1 MKRATKNILIAAAAA
16 GALLSAGGANAS
28 LNVFKSFTGNLGL
41 STAGFGSTS
50 DAGSITANV
59 PSGSTVVAA
68 YLYSSLFSPTTASG
82 TLNGNALNYSP
93 LGVDNGFLQA
103 SRADVTSIVAPVI
116 NGGAGGAYS
125 FNIQETSG
133 STDGEALVVVYS
145 NGTLATSTIGI
156 LDGFSASAGD
166 NSSINFAA
174 GLDPTAAGFHAEL
187 RIGDGFSCDTNC
199 SNGSQVS
206 LIDVNG
212 LRMTNVAGDND
223 DSVDANPSNGNLI
236 TVGSD
241 NDPFTLASPG
251 NPQNNYLLDHERYDL
266 SPFITKGDTSIKL
279 HTLNPSGDDNIFLE
293 VFSVSGAGVVHG
305 NGGVPE
311 PATWAMMLMG
321 FGGLGAVMRRRRSRL
336 VAA

>member
-1 MKRATKNILIAAAAA
+1 MKRATKNLLIAAAAA

-28 LNVFKSFTGNLGL
+28 LNVFHVFTGTLGI
-41 STAGFGSTS
+41 STGGFGSTS
-50 DAGSITANV
+50 DAGSITANA
-59 PSGSTVVAA
+59 PAGSTVVAA
-68 YLYSSLFSPTTASG
+68 YLYSSLFSSTTAAG
-82 TLNGNALNYSP
+82 TLNGNALSYSP
-93 LGVDNGFLQA
+93 LGVNNGFLQA

-116 NGGAGGAYS
+116 NGGPGGAYS

-133 STDGEALVVVYS
+133 NTDGEALVVVYS

-156 LDGFSASAGD
+156 LDGFSASTGD

-187 RIGDGFSCDTNC
+187 RIGDGFSCD
-199 SNGSQVS
+199 
-206 LIDVNG
+206 
-212 LRMTNVAGDND
+212 MTNVAGDND
-223 DSVDANPSNGNLI
+223 DSVDANPGNGNLI

-241 NDPFTLASPG
+241 NDPFTAASPG
-251 NPQNNYLLDHERYDL
+251 SPQSNYLLDHERYNL

-279 HTLNPSGDDNIFLE
+279 HTLNPSNDDNIFLE
-293 VFSVSGAGVVHG
+293 VFSVSGVGVVHG

-321 FGGLGAVMRRRRSRL
+321 FFGLGAMMRRRRDATI
-336 VAA
+336 AA